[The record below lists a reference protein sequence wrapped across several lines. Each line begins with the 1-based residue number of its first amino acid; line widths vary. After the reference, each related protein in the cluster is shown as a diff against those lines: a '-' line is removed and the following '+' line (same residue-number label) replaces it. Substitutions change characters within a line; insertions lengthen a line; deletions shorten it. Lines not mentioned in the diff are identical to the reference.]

1 MTDKKNEVDDISSD
15 VDELPAAVNYVNTV
29 AKLYADYSKAKTESE
44 KDYAETRLKQYQ
56 VDVGGTPATW
66 SDAEEIFSYCFE
78 QTAQVAA
85 NYFTAID
92 SELLILV
99 RLLKQKNLITNSEKE
114 SVEAQFRAIKRDYHI
129 LGDSKNGKK

>member
-1 MTDKKNEVDDISSD
+1 M
-15 VDELPAAVNYVNTV
+15 
-29 AKLYADYSKAKTESE
+29 
-44 KDYAETRLKQYQ
+44 
-56 VDVGGTPATW
+56 
-66 SDAEEIFSYCFE
+66 FSYCFE
-78 QTAQVAA
+78 QNAQIAA